1 MEAIRAFVLAGFPT
15 TVILQLGSAKSEM
28 AFPWVLKIAPLAPR
42 RSLRSIP
49 GPRGR
54 APTSKAYWQPRKI

>member
-1 MEAIRAFVLAGFPT
+1 
-15 TVILQLGSAKSEM
+15 LQLGSAKSEM

-54 APTSKAYWQPRKI
+54 APTSKAYWQPRKVLNL